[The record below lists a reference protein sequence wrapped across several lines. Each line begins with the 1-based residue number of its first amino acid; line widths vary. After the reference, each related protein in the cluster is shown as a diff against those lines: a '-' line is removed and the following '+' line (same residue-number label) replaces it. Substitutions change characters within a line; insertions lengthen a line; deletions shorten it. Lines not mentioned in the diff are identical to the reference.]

1 MTQTSV
7 KMKNKLK
14 PPNSV
19 KYKNGH
25 QYREAYK
32 IALLLDVVSNRESD
46 AFISRKHGIAK
57 GTFSVLKRDM
67 LEKYGYFRILEEM
80 KKEDKP
86 EKSAQEL
93 AAENEELRKALE
105 LSVMKVAALE
115 TLIDVVDNQL
125 NINIRKKGGSKQS
138 K

>member
-1 MTQTSV
+1 M
-7 KMKNKLK
+7 NDELK
-14 PPNSV
+14 TPNTV
-19 KYKNGH
+19 KYKNSH
-25 QYREAYK
+25 QYREGYK
-32 IALLLDVVSNRESD
+32 IAVMVDAVSNQESD
-46 AFISRKHGIAK
+46 SFICRKHGILHS
-57 GTFSVLKRDM
+57 TFSRMKRDM
-67 LEKYGYFRILEEM
+67 LEKYGYFRIIEGM
-80 KKEDKP
+80 KKKDKP
-86 EKSAQEL
+86 DKSAPEL

>member
-1 MTQTSV
+1 
-7 KMKNKLK
+7 MKNKSEA
-14 PPNSV
+14 PNTV
-19 KYKNGH
+19 KYKNRQ
-25 QYREAYK
+25 QYREAYT
-32 IALLLDVVSNRESD
+32 IAVMLDVVSSQESD
-46 AFISRKHGIAK
+46 SFICRQHGIPTS
-57 GTFSVLKRDM
+57 TFSKVKHNMLK
-67 LEKYGYFRILEEM
+67 KYGYFRILEGM

-86 EKSAQEL
+86 KKSEQEL
-93 AAENEELRKALE
+93 AAENEELKKALE

>member
-1 MTQTSV
+1 MR
-7 KMKNKLK
+7 NELRA
-14 PPNSV
+14 PNTV
-19 KYKNGH
+19 KYTNSN

-32 IALLLDVVSNRESD
+32 ISVMLDLASNQESD
-46 AFISRKHGIAK
+46 AFISRKHGIPHSS
-57 GTFSVLKRDM
+57 FSRMKQDM
-67 LEKYGYFRILEEM
+67 LKIHGYFRILEGM

-86 EKSAQEL
+86 EKSLQEL

>member
-1 MTQTSV
+1 
-7 KMKNKLK
+7 MKNELVA
-14 PPNSV
+14 PNTV
-19 KYKNGH
+19 KYKDGY

-32 IALLLDVVSNRESD
+32 IAVLVDAVSNQESD
-46 AFISRKHGIAK
+46 SFISRKHGIPNSSFTAMK
-57 GTFSVLKRDM
+57 NDM
-67 LEKYGYFRILEEM
+67 LEKYGYFRILEGM

>member
-1 MTQTSV
+1 
-7 KMKNKLK
+7 MKNELET
-14 PPNSV
+14 PNTV

-32 IALLLDVVSNRESD
+32 IAVMLDVVSHQESD
-46 AFISRKHGIAK
+46 RFISRKHGIANS
-57 GTFSVLKRDM
+57 TFSVMKRYI
-67 LEKYGYFRILEEM
+67 LEKYGYFRILERM

-93 AAENEELRKALE
+93 AAENEELKKALE

-115 TLIDVVDNQL
+115 TLIDVVDDQL

>member
-1 MTQTSV
+1 
-7 KMKNKLK
+7 
-14 PPNSV
+14 
-19 KYKNGH
+19 
-25 QYREAYK
+25 
-32 IALLLDVVSNRESD
+32 
-46 AFISRKHGIAK
+46 
-57 GTFSVLKRDM
+57 
-67 LEKYGYFRILEEM
+67 M
-80 KKEDKP
+80 KKKDKP
-86 EKSAQEL
+86 DKSAQEL

>member
-1 MTQTSV
+1 
-7 KMKNKLK
+7 MKNELK
-14 PPNSV
+14 TSNTV
-19 KYKNGH
+19 KYKSRRE
-25 QYREAYK
+25 YREAYK
-32 IALLLDVVSNRESD
+32 IAVLSDLVSNQESD
-46 AFISRKHGIAK
+46 SFICRKHGIPSSS
-57 GTFSVLKRDM
+57 FSRVKHEM
-67 LEKYGYFRILEEM
+67 LDKYGYFRILEGM
-80 KKEDKP
+80 KKKDKP

-93 AAENEELRKALE
+93 AAENEELKKALE